1 MLPDASRPTG
11 RSRPT
16 VANGRHHGPA
26 APGPRPGSS
35 PQPSHPSS
43 PPAREAAEARVRQA
57 LEESLGPRTYRRCF
71 RAGATLGVERGV
83 LTVSVADAFTMRWAQ
98 REFGEAISEV
108 AREVLGPATEVRFAI
123 TAPPGDQHTEAR
135 DDSVSMPSDEPAAEP
150 TVVSAARQTAKRR
163 RAATR
168 PAEEDDTTDA
178 RSTAAPSRRTYAR
191 LDELVPCEGN
201 RLVLTAARQ
210 VSERPGA
217 LYNPLVIFGGTGTG
231 KTHVLEGIAREVRRR
246 DPRSRVLFMTSENFT
261 NTFTAALRD
270 RTTPGFR
277 QRFRGV
283 DVLLL
288 DDFDFFQRKAGI
300 AEEVLHTLRELESR
314 GKQVVLT
321 LDRHPRLLDGFA
333 DELVTR
339 CLGGLIGRLETPD
352 AAAREQIVLRRAAEL
367 GLEIKPPAVQW
378 IARRFA
384 NVRECVG
391 AVNTL
396 ATQAR
401 LSGENGFAL
410 AAARKALSELERD
423 CARVVGLP
431 EIDAAVCRLFGVTSD
446 QLRSTARS
454 RSLSRPRMLAMF
466 LARRHTRAAY
476 SEIGQYFGGRN
487 HSTVI
492 SAERKVA
499 DWLRQDDAVKVV
511 SESWSVGE
519 VLSTLERRLS
529 AG

>member
-1 MLPDASRPTG
+1 LANLPES
-11 RSRPT
+11 
-16 VANGRHHGPA
+16 
-26 APGPRPGSS
+26 
-35 PQPSHPSS
+35 
-43 PPAREAAEARVRQA
+43 AEARVRQA
-57 LEESLGPRTYRRCF
+57 LEDCLGPRTYRRCF
-71 RAGATLGVERGV
+71 RAGATLRVEQGV
-83 LTVSVADAFTMRWAQ
+83 LTVSVADAFTLRWAQ
-98 REFGEAISEV
+98 REFGSAIGNV
-108 AREVLGPATEVRFAI
+108 ARDVLGPATEVRFTIA
-123 TAPPGDQHTEAR
+123 APPGASET
-135 DDSVSMPSDEPAAEP
+135 
-150 TVVSAARQTAKRR
+150 
-163 RAATR
+163 
-168 PAEEDDTTDA
+168 DTTDEVLSDPA
-178 RSTAAPSRRTYAR
+178 PRLHPIDTGTTTVADPTDDPLPMASAAPTRRTFAR

-201 RLVLTAARQ
+201 QLVLTAARQ

-246 DPRSRVLFMTSENFT
+246 DGRARVLFMTAENFT
-261 NTFTAALRD
+261 NAFTAALRD

-288 DDFDFFQRKAGI
+288 DDFDFFQGKRGI

-321 LDRHPRLLDGFA
+321 MDRHPRLLDGFA

-352 AAAREQIVLRRAAEL
+352 AAAREQIVTRRAGQL
-367 GLEIKPPAVQW
+367 GLDIRPPAVQW

-384 NVRECVG
+384 NVRECLG

-396 ATQAR
+396 ATEAR
-401 LSGENGFAL
+401 LFGESAFSL
-410 AAARKALSELERD
+410 AAARKSLAELERD
-423 CARVVGLP
+423 CARVIGLA

-446 QLRSTARS
+446 QLRSTNRL
-454 RSLSRPRMLAMF
+454 RSLSQPRMLAMF

-492 SAERKVA
+492 SAEKRVA
-499 DWLRQDDAVKVV
+499 GWLQQDDAVKVA
-511 SESWSVGE
+511 SESWSIGE